1 MFESGATA
9 LRRDASIMDSAG
21 DSTVTKDHDRR
32 PRLSAGVVVVRR
44 LPEGWRFLLL
54 RAFRHWDFPKGT
66 VEPGE
71 EPLAAARREVRE
83 ESGLVDLDFRWGER
97 YRETEPYAHGK
108 VARYY
113 LAESH
118 SGEVRL
124 QSTPALG
131 RPEHDEF
138 RWLDYA
144 AARALLVPRLQRI
157 LDWAQRLVSEASGS
171 AG

>member
-1 MFESGATA
+1 MLESSAAA
-9 LRRDASIMDSAG
+9 LSADVSIMDSE
-21 DSTVTKDHDRR
+21 DDPTVTKDHDRR
-32 PRLSAGVVVVRR
+32 PRLSAGVVVVRQ

-71 EPLAAARREVRE
+71 DPLAAARREVRE

-113 LAESH
+113 LAESR

-124 QSTPALG
+124 QSSPARG

-138 RWLDYA
+138 RWLDYP
-144 AARALLVPRLQRI
+144 AARALLVPRLQRV
-157 LDWAQRLVSEASGS
+157 LDWAQRLVAGARRS